1 MLDQIDIQLVN
12 LLQMDGR
19 QSASDLAQQ
28 VGMSV
33 PAVSE
38 RIRKLQEMGVILG
51 FTAVIDPKQLGMD
64 VGAYIT
70 LISERS
76 DHYSEVIE
84 KAKAHPEVLDVMSV
98 TGEGSHLLRIR
109 TENTATLEKLLGQI
123 QSWPGV
129 TRTETRI
136 ILSAYKEHSVI
147 PVAESMVKPP
157 VHPKGE

>member
-1 MLDQIDIQLVN
+1 MLDQIDKQLVN

-38 RIRKLQEMGVILG
+38 RIRKLQDVGVILG
-51 FTAVIDPKQLGMD
+51 FTAVTDPKKLGMD

-76 DHYSEVIE
+76 DHYNEVLK

-109 TENTATLEKLLGQI
+109 TENTATLEKLLSQI

-136 ILSAYKEHSVI
+136 ILSTYKEHSVI
-147 PVAESMVKPP
+147 PVAASMVKQSI
-157 VHPKGE
+157 HSKGD

>member
-19 QSASDLAQQ
+19 QSASDLAQR

-51 FTAVIDPKQLGMD
+51 FTAVIDPKQIGMD

-76 DHYSEVIE
+76 DHYNEVIE
-84 KAKAHPEVLDVMSV
+84 KAKSHPEVLDVMSV

-109 TENTATLEKLLGQI
+109 TENTASLEKLLGQI

-136 ILSAYKEHSVI
+136 ILSTYKEHSGI
-147 PVAESMVKPP
+147 PVAPSVVKPP
-157 VHPKGE
+157 IQSKGE

>member
-1 MLDQIDIQLVN
+1 MLDQIDIQLIN

-38 RIRKLQEMGVILG
+38 RIRKLQEVGVILG
-51 FTAVIDPKQLGMD
+51 FTAVIDPKRIGMD

-109 TENTATLEKLLGQI
+109 TENTATLEKLLGQV

-129 TRTETRI
+129 SRTETRI
-136 ILSAYKEHSVI
+136 ILSTYKEHSVI
-147 PVAESMVKPP
+147 PVAPSVVKPP
-157 VHPKGE
+157 IQSKGE